1 MITEVYP
8 NPHLIQKCDTD
19 SSTTSSR
26 LVKASRFYRFAHVAQ
41 TLNSRSL
48 AVWQHMARWLKQT
61 ADRFAVQ
68 STVRCIWLCGSSMN
82 VVVLAEADNLL
93 LSILQH
99 HQPKLNW
106 TQGSLKQQLQASWS
120 WQLIGWTLDSLQ
132 RVTGTASQTQPE
144 TKVHTC
150 QWETCSPV
158 I

>member
-41 TLNSRSL
+41 TKNSRSL

-61 ADRFAVQ
+61 ADIFAVQ

-106 TQGSLKQQLQASWS
+106 TRGSLKQQLQAS
-120 WQLIGWTLDSLQ
+120 
-132 RVTGTASQTQPE
+132 
-144 TKVHTC
+144 
-150 QWETCSPV
+150 
-158 I
+158 